1 MTEDN
6 DLIVTIDGPS
16 GAGKSTVAKIL
27 ARALKYAYLDTGAMY
42 RGVAYAYMKEGE
54 PADIGRFLK
63 NLVIDFTFGT
73 DTKVFLDGEDIS
85 GYIRDPEVSLWA
97 SSFSQNRVV
106 REYLT
111 GKQRDIGRKGGIV
124 LEGRDT
130 GSIVFPDA
138 EIKFYIDANPEERA
152 KRRHLE
158 LSSKGMDA
166 ERATVEKEMAARDK
180 NDSER
185 AIAPLVIP
193 KDAIRVDTTGIDAQQ
208 VVDIMVRRISERSR

>member
-1 MTEDN
+1 MAEDKA
-6 DLIVTIDGPS
+6 LIVTIDGPS
-16 GAGKSTVAKIL
+16 GAGKSTVAKML

-54 PADIGRFLK
+54 PEDINRFLK
-63 NLVIDFTFGT
+63 NLVIDFTFGAE
-73 DTKVFLDGEDIS
+73 TKVFLDGEDVS
-85 GYIRDPEVSLWA
+85 GHIRDPEVSLRA

-111 GKQRDIGRKGGIV
+111 EKQRDIGRKGGIV

-166 ERATVEKEMAARDK
+166 ELATVEKEMIARDK

-185 AIAPLVIP
+185 ALAPLVIP
-193 KDAIRVDTTGIDAQQ
+193 KDAIPVDTTGIDAQQ
-208 VVDIMVRRISERSR
+208 VVNIMVKCISERRR